1 MVKKLL
7 LDADIICYELAFASE
22 AYWRHLHA
30 ERGEEVVCSP
40 PLELVIEQLESRIQE
55 IVDEAGTE
63 GEPILFFTGKNNF
76 REKLA
81 TTFVYKANRPPKPFH
96 YANIKVYLKSR
107 FKYYEEE
114 GLEADDL
121 LGIFLTAY
129 PDKYICASRDKDLK
143 QIPGWHFGWEV
154 GRQPAFGPE
163 LVDEV
168 GYLKLSSDR
177 KKVLGTGAKF
187 LHFQMLHGDTTDTIP
202 GLPRYGIVKA
212 FNTINPCNTI
222 EEMEKAVLE
231 AYKAFYGDDAEVRM
245 VEVGR
250 MVYMVR
256 ERKGNL
262 IKLYN
267 PSWKEDEWMALNET

>member
-1 MVKKLL
+1 M
-7 LDADIICYELAFASE
+7 
-22 AYWRHLHA
+22 
-30 ERGEEVVCSP
+30 VCSP

-177 KKVLGTGAKF
+177 KKILGTGAKF

-231 AYKAFYGDDAEVRM
+231 AYRAFYGDDAEVRM
-245 VEVGR
+245 IEVGR